1 LSILITFNLTIK
13 EKKLISFGKAFLLE
27 KIICPFDKT
36 FFVKESFPSFFGKAF
51 FYKERFVER

>member
-27 KIICPFDKT
+27 IIICLFDKT
-36 FFVKESFPSFFGKAF
+36 FFVKESFPSFFGKDNF
-51 FYKERFVER
+51 LL